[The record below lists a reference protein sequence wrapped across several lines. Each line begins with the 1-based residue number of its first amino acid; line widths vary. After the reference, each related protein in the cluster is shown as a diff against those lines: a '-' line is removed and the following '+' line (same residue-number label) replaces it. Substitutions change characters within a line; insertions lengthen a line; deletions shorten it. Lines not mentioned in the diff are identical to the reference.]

1 MIDLFISFMVG
12 LFTGFVT
19 GSKNM
24 DWKDQQKMYDAR
36 LQDQANTIDYY
47 KKLTKKLVAENAE
60 LRAMQNAVEAVR
72 EQVKHLEAQ
81 VYGGITK

>member
-19 GSKNM
+19 GSKNI

-60 LRAMQNAVEAVR
+60 LRKVQNDSAS
-72 EQVKHLEAQ
+72 
-81 VYGGITK
+81 

>member
-1 MIDLFISFMVG
+1 MLMIDLFISFMVG

-19 GSKNM
+19 GSKNI

-60 LRAMQNAVEAVR
+60 LRKVQNDSAS
-72 EQVKHLEAQ
+72 
-81 VYGGITK
+81 

>member
-12 LFTGFVT
+12 LFAGFLT
-19 GSKNM
+19 GSKDK
-24 DWKDQQKMYDAR
+24 DWKEQERMYGAR

-60 LRAMQNAVEAVR
+60 LKTVR
-72 EQVKHLEAQ
+72 EQIRHLEAQ
-81 VYGGITK
+81 VYGGTPK

>member
-19 GSKNM
+19 GSKDK
-24 DWKDQQKMYDAR
+24 DWKEQQKMYDAR

-47 KKLTKKLVAENAE
+47 KRLTKKLVEDNAE
-60 LRAMQNAVEAVR
+60 LRKVQEND
-72 EQVKHLEAQ
+72 
-81 VYGGITK
+81 